1 LKFEEIVKMLDIK
14 KAAELLKHH
23 FATVTHEEFLANLE
37 EFCPEF
43 FQARQETIAAAELH
57 ENKAH
62 YKLEE
67 ASKLKIA
74 RRLLQRGL
82 SVGEIAEIV
91 ELDQS
96 LITQ

>member
-1 LKFEEIVKMLDIK
+1 MLDIK

-43 FQARQETIAAAELH
+43 FQARQETIAAEELH
-57 ENKAH
+57 ENELH
-62 YKLEE
+62 YKMEE

-74 RRLLQRGL
+74 RRLLQKGL

>member
-1 LKFEEIVKMLDIK
+1 MLDIK

-57 ENKAH
+57 EDEAH
-62 YKLEE
+62 WKLEE
-67 ASKLKIA
+67 ASKLKIP

-91 ELDQS
+91 
-96 LITQ
+96 